1 MKEIKIVTVENE
13 ELLKAIMSNDET
25 GFWDSEKCDLIRKEI
40 EQNGVLRRHP
50 VHTQYVVDVVAGLVF
65 STVQTTTKPLAI
77 FESAQG
83 YELVSI
89 KSSPMYLGRF
99 VMEAFLGRELPDDLV
114 VHHYQYSP
122 IKNSIYNLRL
132 VSQQI
137 NRNIP
142 HRKWNRDSKRF
153 RYYIKRDGETI
164 YVGSSRKQVADF
176 LGVSKTAIQNAVT
189 GKQKTVK
196 GCTVK
201 AEEV

>member
-1 MKEIKIVTVENE
+1 MKNIEVVTVENR
-13 ELLKAIMSNDET
+13 ELLDAIMTKDET
-25 GFWDSEKCDLIRKEI
+25 GFWDSNKCDLIRKEI
-40 EQNGVLRRHP
+40 EQNGILRRHP

-77 FESAQG
+77 FSSAQG

-132 VSQQI
+132 VSHKI

-142 HRKWNRDSKRF
+142 HREWSRDSKRF
-153 RYYIKRDGETI
+153 RYYVERDGETI
-164 YVGSSRKQVADF
+164 YVGSSRKDVANF
-176 LGVSKTAIQNAVT
+176 LGVSKTAIQNVVE

-196 GCTVK
+196 GCTVR

>member
-1 MKEIKIVTVENE
+1 MKEIGIVTVENR
-13 ELLKAIMSNDET
+13 ELLDAIMREDVGS
-25 GFWDSEKCDLIRKEI
+25 FWDSNKCDLICDELAK
-40 EQNGVLRRHP
+40 NGTMRRHP

-77 FESAQG
+77 FSSAQG

-99 VMEAFLGRELPDDLV
+99 VMEAFLGRELPDDLA

-132 VSQQI
+132 VSHKT

-142 HRKWNRDSKRF
+142 HKQWKKTSPRY
-153 RYYIKRDGETI
+153 RYYVERGGETI
-164 YVGSSRKQVADF
+164 YVGSSRSNVARF
-176 LGVSKTAIQNAVT
+176 LGTSKTAIQNAVE

-196 GCTVK
+196 GCTIQ

>member
-1 MKEIKIVTVENE
+1 MKNIGIITVENR
-13 ELLKAIMSNDET
+13 ELLDAIMSEDA
-25 GFWDSEKCDLIRKEI
+25 GSFWDSNKCDLIRDELAK
-40 EQNGVLRRHP
+40 NGTMRRHP
-50 VHTQYVVDVVAGLVF
+50 VHTQYVVDVTTGLVF
-65 STVQTTTKPLAI
+65 STVQTTTKPLSI
-77 FESAQG
+77 FSSAQG

-132 VSQQI
+132 VSHKI

-142 HRKWNRDSKRF
+142 HREWNRDSKRF
-153 RYYIKRDGETI
+153 RYYVERNGEII
-164 YVGSSRKQVADF
+164 YVGSSRKDVADF
-176 LGVSKTAIQNAVT
+176 LGTSKTAVQNVVES
-189 GKQKTVK
+189 KQKTVK
-196 GCTVK
+196 GYTVR

>member
-1 MKEIKIVTVENE
+1 MKNIGIITVENR
-13 ELLKAIMSNDET
+13 ELLDAIMSEDS
-25 GFWDSEKCDLIRKEI
+25 GSFWDSDKCNLIRHEI
-40 EQNGVLRRHP
+40 EQNGILRRHP

-83 YELVSI
+83 YEAVSI
-89 KSSPMYLGRF
+89 HSSPAYLSRL
-99 VMEAFLGRELPDDLV
+99 VMEAFLGQELPDGLV

-142 HRKWNRDSKRF
+142 HRTWNTNSRRF
-153 RYYIKRDGETI
+153 RYYVERDGETI
-164 YVGSSRKQVADF
+164 YAGSSRKQVADF
-176 LGVSKTAIQNAVT
+176 LGTSKTAIQNAVT

-196 GCTVK
+196 GCTVR

>member
-1 MKEIKIVTVENE
+1 MKEIGIVTVENR
-13 ELLKAIMSNDET
+13 ELLDAIMTKDNGS
-25 GFWDSEKCDLIRKEI
+25 FWDSDKCDLIRNEI

-77 FESAQG
+77 FSSAQG
-83 YELVSI
+83 YDVVSI
-89 KSSPMYLGRF
+89 KSSPTYLSRF
-99 VMEAFLGRELPDDLV
+99 VMEAFLGQELPDGLV
-114 VHHYQYSP
+114 VHHYCYSP
-122 IKNSIYNLRL
+122 IKNSICNLRL

-142 HRKWNRDSKRF
+142 HRVWKTDSRRF
-153 RYYIKRDGETI
+153 KYYVESDGETI
-164 YVGSSRKQVADF
+164 YVGKSRSDVARF

-196 GCTVK
+196 GCTVR